1 MGESLSCRT
10 VIVFIALTSDF
21 QIHLAI
27 TIHIVQPK
35 PKASRRFSQNLS
47 RRYKLRDFKSKHGW
61 QISFVREL
69 ENVFHVPCILMLH
82 FIEKLLTT
90 LVDVKNV
97 LSVPYLALPV
107 DIYERCTNVLFCAC
121 QTMTF
126 GGNLAPCIILDP
138 LHRDSHNISQSR
150 TSGKRY
156 LLVKEIFT
164 QNTRQ
169 SIEMPLP
176 PQYLKR
182 SAFPVGNPLLI
193 IT

>member
-21 QIHLAI
+21 QTHLAI

-35 PKASRRFSQNLS
+35 PKFKKFKPKIQIARLQVFTFCNRQNTGGKFPS
-47 RRYKLRDFKSKHGW
+47 
-61 QISFVREL
+61 VREL
-69 ENVFHVPCILMLH
+69 ESVFHVPCILMLH
-82 FIEKLLTT
+82 SIEKLLTT
-90 LVDVKNV
+90 LFDVKNV

-121 QTMTF
+121 PTMTF
-126 GGNLAPCIILDP
+126 GGNLAPFIILDP
-138 LHRDSHNISQSR
+138 IHRASHNISQSR
-150 TSGKRY
+150 TSVKRY
-156 LLVKEIFT
+156 PLVKEIFT

-182 SAFPVGNPLLI
+182 SAFPVW
-193 IT
+193 